1 MRAIESVHNGG
12 IEGGSAGGCAGCV
25 AASLSHME
33 HWAAIERER
42 TDLVDQLEG
51 VSEEGWKT
59 LSLCGAWTVRDVL
72 AHLLS
77 PLTPGVKRRFVVAM
91 VKARG
96 NFDRANQLL
105 TAGQARLSTPE
116 LLAGLREHAASRFH
130 PPGLGSE
137 APLTDVLVHGLD
149 IRIPLGL
156 DTDRAADSW
165 RSSLAFLCGPEA
177 RKGFIAR
184 PLPGL
189 SLRATDVD
197 LSAPVGGGGDEVTGP
212 ASALALALLGRTAW
226 LDHLDGPGVPV
237 LTKWAAGG

>member
-1 MRAIESVHNGG
+1 
-12 IEGGSAGGCAGCV
+12 
-25 AASLSHME
+25 ME
-33 HWAAIERER
+33 YWVEIERER
-42 TDLVDQLEG
+42 RDLVDQVQGL
-51 VSEEGWKT
+51 SEEQWKT
-59 LSLCGAWTVRDVL
+59 PSLCGAWTVRDVV

-77 PLTPGVKRRFVVAM
+77 PLTPGVTRRFALAM

-116 LLAGLREHAASRFH
+116 LLAGLRRHAASRFH

-156 DTDRAADSW
+156 DTDRPADAW
-165 RSSLAFLCGPEA
+165 RSSLTFLCGPEA
-177 RKGFIAR
+177 RKGFINR

-189 SLRATDVD
+189 ILRATDVD
-197 LSAPVGGGGDEVTGP
+197 LSAPVGGGGHEVIGP
-212 ASALALALLGRTAW
+212 ASALALTLLGRTVW
-226 LDHLDGPGVPV
+226 LDHLDGPGVSV
-237 LTKWAAGG
+237 LSKWATDG